1 LLAALANNALNKIEL
16 KGNITL
22 TNKLNITRSVTING
36 NGYSLSKGL
45 QISANNVVIENATI
59 TPSEFYPGWFY
70 GIMVGDVTGVVIR
83 NNTITGKNLDE
94 IGISDITGNTNAD
107 ITITG
112 NTISNLWTAILI
124 DSANTDSTVTGNN
137 INDTK
142 HGIYVSQASI
152 ADVSIS
158 SNRISNPKALSD
170 GSAGDAISVPFGTDG
185 ADVTSLKL
193 NNTFTGVASG
203 KDVVVLPQP

>member
-1 LLAALANNALNKIEL
+1 MILN
-16 KGNITL
+16 GNVTL
-22 TNKLNITRSVTING
+22 SSHVNITRTVTIDGNG
-36 NGYSLSKGL
+36 NSLSKGL
-45 QISANNVVIENATI
+45 QISANDVVIENASI

-83 NNTITGKNLDE
+83 NNVITGNNSDE
-94 IGISDITGNTNAD
+94 IGISDITGNSNAE

-124 DSANTDSTVTGNN
+124 DSANTDATVTGNN
-137 INDTK
+137 INDAK
-142 HGIYVSQASI
+142 HGIYVSQAPT

-158 SNRISNPKALSD
+158 SNTISNPKALSD
-170 GSAGDAISVPFGTDG
+170 GSAGDAISVPNGTLA
-185 ADVTSLKL
+185 ADVTAIQT

-203 KDVVVLPQP
+203 KEVVVLQP